1 MVCRVGVVGGAEEG
15 AAAVE
20 VMSEPYQIYVSCVF
34 CPQTVVVEKGGR

>member
-1 MVCRVGVVGGAEEG
+1 MVCRGGGAEEG
-15 AAAVE
+15 AAAAAVE